1 MANGL
6 QGLFGA
12 TSLGGGLNL
21 YSAIFPILFGTGA
34 AGAVTLGTIADAGY
48 MGAFGANQ
56 YTSCTLPAGLA
67 LTIAPGSSNGG
78 LLLACQGTFTLAG
91 SIVANGSNGGN
102 AVFNTSSGAGGA
114 TAGGGLGCPAVTAP
128 QTGSLLNPGL
138 VPSRIGHGC
147 LPNTSMGAGAG
158 VFAAENG
165 TNSVYTAANVL
176 ADTIFPPLGCIDAIR
191 GVRAGPPGGSPAAVV
206 SATVG
211 AETATQARTVGN
223 STLYAA
229 NTLQSLSLLPSGLPG
244 QGGTAW
250 TGAGGTSMAG
260 GGGGGGGLVY
270 IEANTIVF
278 QAGHSIQANG
288 GNGGSG
294 AGFEGGGGGGMGG
307 DGGLVVLIAN
317 QFIGTPNVSVSG
329 GAGGTTY
336 NQPGGVM
343 PAALAS
349 LAGRFLMIQV

>member
-6 QGLFGA
+6 AGLFGG
-12 TSLGGGLNL
+12 TSLGGGIAL
-21 YSAIFPILFGTGA
+21 FPGLFPVLFGTGA
-34 AGAVTLGTIADAGY
+34 AGSVTLGTIADVGY
-48 MGAFGANQ
+48 LGSFGAPQ
-56 YTSCTLPAGLA
+56 YTSATLPGGAT
-67 LTIAPGSSNGG
+67 LTVAQGSSNGG
-78 LLLACQGTFTLAG
+78 LLLACQGTFTLSG
-91 SIVANGSNGGN
+91 TITANGSNGGN
-102 AVFNTSSGAGGA
+102 AVENVSSGAGGA
-114 TAGGGLGCPAVTAP
+114 TAGGGLGCPTVTVA
-128 QTGSLLNPGL
+128 QTGGLLNPGL
-138 VPSRIGHGC
+138 APIRIGHGC

-158 VFAAENG
+158 VFAAANESN
-165 TNSVYTAANVL
+165 NVYTAANVL

-191 GVRAGPPGGSPAAVV
+191 GVRVGPPGGPPAAVV
-206 SATVG
+206 SATIG
-211 AETATQARTVGN
+211 SQTATQARVVGN
-223 STLYAA
+223 STLYSA

-244 QGGTAW
+244 QGGNAW
-250 TGAGGTSMAG
+250 TGAGGTSIGG

-336 NQPGGVM
+336 NESGGVM
-343 PAALAS
+343 PAPLAS